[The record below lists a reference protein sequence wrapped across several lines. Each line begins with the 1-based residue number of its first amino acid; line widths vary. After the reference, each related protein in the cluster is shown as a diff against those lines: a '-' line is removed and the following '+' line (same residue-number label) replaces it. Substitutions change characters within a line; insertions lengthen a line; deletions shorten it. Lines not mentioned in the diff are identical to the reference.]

1 MPVEMTT
8 DTPKRSVGKA
18 VWNGMKLRCPHCG
31 KGRLFRAY
39 LKVADKCE
47 ACGEELFH
55 HRADDFPPYLSI
67 VLVGHVIVGLM
78 LHLEM
83 AYQDVA
89 PWIYVVTM
97 VPAAIILPL
106 ITLPSIKGAVVGLQW
121 ANKMYG
127 FDPKSRGEDPGLASY
142 P

>member
-83 AYQDVA
+83 EYTISPMWYLA
-89 PWIYVVTM
+89 TM
-97 VPAAIILPL
+97 VPIAVILPL

-121 ANKMYG
+121 ANRMHG
-127 FDPKSRGEDPGLASY
+127 FDPKHRDPSLPDTA
-142 P
+142 